1 MSRGMESDENDEE
14 DLVNVHASEITQLR
28 THLSKTLEEFPSY
41 DTDFCLLRWLRNDLY
56 NVDLAAR
63 KLESALH
70 TLAAV
75 GAFNNNVHTL
85 ESAQSFLQAL
95 TPAARYFPGGIMSTD
110 RNGNIVCVQPM
121 GRVRP
126 RSLMPTGRVSEF
138 YRALILECETSM
150 VLLRNEEK
158 KRNRK
163 VGVIII
169 SDIAEFS
176 IDILWMPAVRIYM
189 NSLSLL
195 QSLFPDTIVKIYV
208 INAPAVIDVLY
219 RMAKRVLAKKTMELM
234 EFLGN
239 DWKDV
244 LRREIGEENL
254 LPHWGGTMQSDLPT
268 GSIRMGG
275 EIPDSVRNELISSL
289 KYVPTEQ
296 LLRVSISA
304 RGSITI
310 PLEVT
315 TPGSVL
321 SWYFTVDYGDID
333 FWITYESV
341 EVWPRFRISTEFVA
355 EYGEIFCAKKGTY
368 IVHFDNSHGKLWG
381 KYIAYL
387 LAVEAL

>member
-1 MSRGMESDENDEE
+1 MECDENDEE
-14 DLVNVHASEITQLR
+14 NLVNVHRSEIMQLR
-28 THLSKTLEEFPSY
+28 RRLSKTLEDFPSY

-56 NVDLAAR
+56 NIDSAAR
-63 KLESALH
+63 KFESALH
-70 TLAAV
+70 TLASV

-85 ESAQSFLQAL
+85 EDAQSFLQEL
-95 TPAARYFPGGIMSTD
+95 TPAARYFPGGIMGTD

-150 VLLRNEEK
+150 ILLRNEEK

-163 VGVIII
+163 MGIIII

-176 IDILWMPAVRIYM
+176 VDIVWMPA
-189 NSLSLL
+189 
-195 QSLFPDTIVKIYV
+195 SLFPDTIVKIYV
-208 INAPAVIDVLY
+208 INAPTIINVLY
-219 RMAKRVLAKKTMELM
+219 RMVKRVLGKKTVELV

-275 EIPDSVRNELISSL
+275 EVPDNVRKELISSL

-296 LLRVSISA
+296 LLRSSVSA
-304 RGSITI
+304 RGAVTI
-310 PLEVT
+310 PLEVAA
-315 TPGSVL
+315 PGSVL
-321 SWYFTVDYGDID
+321 SWYFTVDHGDID
-333 FWITYESV
+333 FWITYNSV
-341 EVWPRFRISTEFVA
+341 EVWPRFRVSTEFVA
-355 EYGEIFCAKKGTY
+355 EYGEIFCAEKGTY
-368 IVHFDNSHGKLWG
+368 IVHFDNSHGKVWG

-387 LAVEAL
+387 LTIDAL

>member
-1 MSRGMESDENDEE
+1 
-14 DLVNVHASEITQLR
+14 
-28 THLSKTLEEFPSY
+28 
-41 DTDFCLLRWLRNDLY
+41 
-56 NVDLAAR
+56 
-63 KLESALH
+63 
-70 TLAAV
+70 
-75 GAFNNNVHTL
+75 
-85 ESAQSFLQAL
+85 
-95 TPAARYFPGGIMSTD
+95 
-110 RNGNIVCVQPM
+110 
-121 GRVRP
+121 
-126 RSLMPTGRVSEF
+126 
-138 YRALILECETSM
+138 
-150 VLLRNEEK
+150 
-158 KRNRK
+158 
-163 VGVIII
+163 
-169 SDIAEFS
+169 
-176 IDILWMPAVRIYM
+176 
-189 NSLSLL
+189 
-195 QSLFPDTIVKIYV
+195 
-208 INAPAVIDVLY
+208 
-219 RMAKRVLAKKTMELM
+219 M

-315 TPGSVL
+315 APGSVL

-387 LAVEAL
+387 LAVDAL